1 MPTLPAAP
9 AADLFPADEALR
21 ALLAVSV
28 AGVVLYLPVRDAA
41 GAITDFAFAYLSPVA
56 QRLLRLP
63 AQPVTTTL
71 VQHFP
76 QSVANG
82 SLAFHRDAF
91 LAGEPA
97 HFELSYQG
105 EGFDDY
111 YRVAAQRVGAGLLV
125 SFTTAA
131 DHPQRAAEAAL
142 QASKAREQAARAE
155 AERQRGELQRIV
167 EQAPVA
173 IAVYRGPQYTIELA
187 NPLVCA
193 LWGRTQAQAVGTPLF
208 ELLPEVAGQGYEE
221 LLAGVLAT
229 GEPHVAQEMP
239 SIIDRNGRR
248 DTVYWNFVY
257 LPTRAA
263 DGGISGVM
271 VVATEVSE
279 QVHARQRV
287 QELHDQL
294 AVANQALHLSNA
306 DMLAN
311 QEELLLV
318 QQQLEHLNQQLGAR
332 VAERTQQVEAALAE
346 AERQRAHATEQR
358 QLLSQIL
365 GQVPASIAT
374 LSGPAHRYSF
384 FNEGYQALSGGR
396 TRLGHTV
403 AEVLPEVVDQGFV
416 GLLDQVYATG
426 QPFVGAEMPVQL
438 YDAATGRPEPR
449 YVDFIYQPLRGEQGH
464 TVGVL
469 AFILDVTDKVVAR
482 QQVQHL
488 NATLQATN
496 ERLRRTNADLDTFV
510 YTASHDLKAPI
521 TNIEGLLDAL
531 RTHLP
536 AAPPAPLVPQLLAM
550 MQEAVERF
558 QATIAQLTDVARL
571 HHLLGQEAE
580 EVNLA
585 DLVAGV
591 RLDLAPLLEVAGT
604 QLVVDL
610 AACPTVH
617 FLAKNLRS
625 ILYNLLS
632 NAVKYRA
639 PGRPSVVQLRCTST
653 ASHIVL
659 EVQDN
664 GLGLSE
670 QQQARLF
677 VLFRRLH
684 DHVEGS
690 GVGLYMVKRIVEN
703 AGGTI
708 TVQSQ
713 PGAGAT
719 FSVSLPRTRPA

>member
-1 MPTLPAAP
+1 MPTLLALP
-9 AADLFPADEALR
+9 AADLLPADEALR
-21 ALLAVSV
+21 TLLAVSV
-28 AGVVLYLPVRDAA
+28 AGVVFYLPVRDAA
-41 GAITDFAFAYLSPVA
+41 GEITDFTFAHLNPAA

-63 AQPVTTTL
+63 AQPAATL
-71 VQHFP
+71 GQQFP
-76 QSVANG
+76 ESRANG
-82 SLAFHRDAF
+82 GLAFHRDTF
-91 LAGEPA
+91 LSGEPGQ
-97 HFELSYQG
+97 FELRYQADG
-105 EGFDDY
+105 LDDY
-111 YRVAAQRVGAGLLV
+111 YQLAAQRVGAGLLV

-131 DHPQRAAEAAL
+131 DHQHRAAAAAL
-142 QASKAREQAARAE
+142 QASEQAARAE
-155 AERQRGELQRIV
+155 AERQRGELQRIF

-173 IAVYRGPQYTIELA
+173 IAVYRGPHYTIELA

-221 LLAGVLAT
+221 LLAGVMAT

-239 SIIDRNGRR
+239 SLIDRNGRR

-257 LPTRAA
+257 LPMREA
-263 DGGISGVM
+263 DGRISGVM

-279 QVHARQRV
+279 QVQARQRV

-311 QEELLLV
+311 QEEVLLV

-332 VAERTQQVEAALAE
+332 VAERTQQVEAALQDAE
-346 AERQRAHATEQR
+346 QQRAQATEQR

-374 LSGPAHRYSF
+374 LSGPEHRYSF

-403 AEVLPEVVDQGFV
+403 AEVFPEVVAQGFI

-426 QPFVGAEMPVQL
+426 QPFVGAEMPAQL
-438 YDAATGRPEPR
+438 YDATTGRPEPR
-449 YVDFIYQPLRGEQGH
+449 YVDFVYQPLRGEHAQ
-464 TVGVL
+464 TTGVL
-469 AFILDVTDKVVAR
+469 AFIVDVTDKVAAR

-488 NATLQATN
+488 NETLQATN
-496 ERLRRTNADLDTFV
+496 ERLRRTNIDLDTFV
-510 YTASHDLKAPI
+510 YAASHDLKAPI

-531 RTHLP
+531 RAHLP
-536 AAPPAPLVPQLLAM
+536 TSPPDPLVPQLLTM
-550 MQEAVERF
+550 MQQAVERF
-558 QATIAQLTDVARL
+558 QATIGQLTDVSRL
-571 HHLLGQEAE
+571 HHELGQEPE
-580 EVNLA
+580 LVDLA

-591 RLDLAPLLEVAGT
+591 QLDLAPLFAVAGT

-617 FLAKNLRS
+617 FLARNLRS

-639 PGRPSVVQLRCTST
+639 PGRPSVVQLRGTCTP
-653 ASHIVL
+653 SHIVL

-677 VLFRRLH
+677 VLFKRLH

-708 TVQSQ
+708 TVHSRL
-713 PGAGAT
+713 GEGST
-719 FSVSLPRTRPA
+719 FSVSLPRPLPA

>member
-1 MPTLPAAP
+1 MPTLLASP
-9 AADLFPADEALR
+9 AADLFPTDEALR

-28 AGVVLYLPVRDAA
+28 SGVVFYLPVQDSA
-41 GAITDFAFAYLSPVA
+41 GEIIDFAFAHLNPVA

-63 AQPVTTTL
+63 AQPATTL
-71 VQHFP
+71 VQQFP

-82 SLAFHRDAF
+82 GLAFHRDTF
-91 LAGEPA
+91 LSGEAGRL
-97 HFELSYQG
+97 ELNYEA

-111 YRVAAQRVGAGLLV
+111 YQVAAQRVGAGLLV

-131 DHPQRAAEAAL
+131 NHPHLAAEAAL
-142 QASKAREQAARAE
+142 RASQAREQAARAE
-155 AERQRGELQRIV
+155 AERQRGELERIF

-221 LLAGVLAT
+221 LLAGVMAT
-229 GEPHVAQEMP
+229 GEPHIAQEMP

-257 LPTRAA
+257 LPMREA
-263 DGGISGVM
+263 DGVISGAM

-279 QVHARQRV
+279 QVQARQRV

-294 AVANQALHLSNA
+294 ALANQALHLSNA

-311 QEELLLV
+311 QEEVLLV

-346 AERQRAHATEQR
+346 AEQQRAHATAQR

-365 GQVPASIAT
+365 RQVPASIAT
-374 LSGPAHRYSF
+374 LSGPAHHYTF

-396 TRLGHTV
+396 TELGRTV
-403 AEVLPEVVDQGFV
+403 AEVFPEVVAQGFI

-426 QPFVGAEMPVQL
+426 QPFIGAEMPAQL
-438 YDAATGRPEPR
+438 YDAATGRLEPR
-449 YVDFIYQPLRGEQGH
+449 YVDFVYQPLRGEHEQ
-464 TVGVL
+464 TTGVL
-469 AFILDVTDKVVAR
+469 AFILDVTDKVTAR

-488 NATLQATN
+488 NETLQATN

-521 TNIEGLLDAL
+521 TNIEGLVDAL

-536 AAPPAPLVPQLLAM
+536 AAQPTSLVPQLLAM

-558 QATIAQLTDVARL
+558 QATIGQLTDVSRL
-571 HHLLGQEAE
+571 HHLLDQEAE
-580 EVNLA
+580 VVDLE
-585 DLVAGV
+585 DLVEGV
-591 RLDLAPLLEVAGT
+591 RLDLAPLFEVAGT
-604 QLVVDL
+604 QLAIDL

-639 PGRPSVVQLRCTST
+639 PGRPSVVQLRCTCT
-653 ASHIVL
+653 ASHIQL
-659 EVQDN
+659 AVQDN

-677 VLFRRLH
+677 VLFKRLH

-713 PGAGAT
+713 LGVGST
-719 FSVSLPRTRPA
+719 FNISLPRMRPA

>member
-1 MPTLPAAP
+1 M
-9 AADLFPADEALR
+9 
-21 ALLAVSV
+21 
-28 AGVVLYLPVRDAA
+28 
-41 GAITDFAFAYLSPVA
+41 
-56 QRLLRLP
+56 
-63 AQPVTTTL
+63 
-71 VQHFP
+71 
-76 QSVANG
+76 
-82 SLAFHRDAF
+82 
-91 LAGEPA
+91 
-97 HFELSYQG
+97 
-105 EGFDDY
+105 
-111 YRVAAQRVGAGLLV
+111 GAGLLV

-131 DHPQRAAEAAL
+131 DHSHRAAAAAL
-142 QASKAREQAARAE
+142 QASEQAARAE
-155 AERQRGELQRIV
+155 AERQRGELQRIF

-221 LLAGVLAT
+221 LLAGVMAT

-239 SIIDRNGRR
+239 SLIDRNGRR

-257 LPTRAA
+257 LPMREA
-263 DGGISGVM
+263 DGRISGVM

-279 QVHARQRV
+279 QVQARQHV

-311 QEELLLV
+311 QEEVLLV

-332 VAERTQQVEAALAE
+332 VAERTQQVEAALQDAE
-346 AERQRAHATEQR
+346 QQRAQATEQR

-374 LSGPAHRYSF
+374 LSGPEHRYSF
-384 FNEGYQALSGGR
+384 FNEGYQVLSGGR

-403 AEVLPEVVDQGFV
+403 AEVFPEVVAQGFI

-426 QPFVGAEMPVQL
+426 QPFVGAEMPAQL
-438 YDAATGRPEPR
+438 YDATTGRPEPR
-449 YVDFIYQPLRGEQGH
+449 YVDFVYQPLRGEHAQ
-464 TVGVL
+464 TTGVL
-469 AFILDVTDKVVAR
+469 AFIVDVTDKVAAR

-488 NATLQATN
+488 NETLQATN
-496 ERLRRTNADLDTFV
+496 ERLRRTNIDLDTFV
-510 YTASHDLKAPI
+510 YAASHDLKAPI

-531 RTHLP
+531 RAHLP
-536 AAPPAPLVPQLLAM
+536 TSPPDPLVPQLLTM
-550 MQEAVERF
+550 MQQAVERF
-558 QATIAQLTDVARL
+558 QATIGQLTDVSRL
-571 HHLLGQEAE
+571 HHELGQEPE
-580 EVNLA
+580 LVDLA

-591 RLDLAPLLEVAGT
+591 QLDLAPLFKVAGT

-639 PGRPSVVQLRCTST
+639 PGRPSVVQLRSTCTPT
-653 ASHIVL
+653 HIVL

-677 VLFRRLH
+677 VLFKRLH

-708 TVQSQ
+708 TVHSRL
-713 PGAGAT
+713 GEGST
-719 FSVSLPRTRPA
+719 FRVSLPRPLPA

>member
-1 MPTLPAAP
+1 MPTSLASP
-9 AADLFPADEALR
+9 AADLFPTDEALR

-28 AGVVLYLPVRDAA
+28 SGVVFYLPVQDAA
-41 GAITDFAFAYLSPVA
+41 GEIVDFAFAHLNPVA

-63 AQPVTTTL
+63 AQPNTTL
-71 VQHFP
+71 VQQFP
-76 QSVANG
+76 QSVTNG
-82 SLAFHRDAF
+82 GLAFHRATF
-91 LAGEPA
+91 LSGEAGRL
-97 HFELSYQG
+97 ELNYEA
-105 EGFDDY
+105 EGSADY
-111 YRVAAQRVGAGLLV
+111 YQVAAQRVGGGLLV

-131 DHPQRAAEAAL
+131 DHPHLAAETAL
-142 QASKAREQAARAE
+142 RASQAREQAARAE
-155 AERQRGELQRIV
+155 AERQRGELVRIF

-221 LLAGVLAT
+221 LLAGVMTT

-257 LPTRAA
+257 LPMREA
-263 DGGISGVM
+263 DGRITGAM

-279 QVHARQRV
+279 QVQARQRV

-294 AVANQALHLSNA
+294 ALANQALHLSNA

-318 QQQLEHLNQQLGAR
+318 QQQLEHLNQQLGVR

-346 AERQRAHATEQR
+346 AEQQRAHATAQR

-365 GQVPASIAT
+365 RQVPASIAT

-396 TRLGHTV
+396 TELGRTV
-403 AEVLPEVVDQGFV
+403 AEVFPEVVAQGFI
-416 GLLDQVYATG
+416 GLLDEVYATG
-426 QPFVGAEMPVQL
+426 QPFIGAEMPAQL
-438 YDAATGRPEPR
+438 YDAATGRPELR
-449 YVDFIYQPLRGEQGH
+449 YVDFIYQPLLGEHEQ
-464 TVGVL
+464 TTGVL
-469 AFILDVTDKVVAR
+469 AFILDVTDKVLAR

-488 NATLQATN
+488 NETMQATN
-496 ERLRRTNADLDTFV
+496 ERLRRTNIDLDTFV
-510 YTASHDLKAPI
+510 YAASHDLKAPI

-536 AAPPAPLVPQLLAM
+536 AHQPNALVPQLLAM

-558 QATIAQLTDVARL
+558 QVTIAQLTDVSRL

-580 EVNLA
+580 VVNLA
-585 DLVAGV
+585 DLVEGV
-591 RLDLAPLLEVAGT
+591 RLDLAPLFEVAGT

-639 PGRPSVVQLRCTST
+639 PGRPSVVQLRCTCT
-653 ASHIVL
+653 ASHVVL

-677 VLFRRLH
+677 VLFKRLH

-713 PGAGAT
+713 PGVGST
-719 FSVSLPRTRPA
+719 FKVSLPRPQPA